1 MIFPGITGE
10 ASGSNEPPSPPI
22 IGPPGP
28 IGPIG
33 PPVWNLFF
41 PVF

>member
-1 MIFPGITGE
+1 MIFPGMTGE
-10 ASGSNEPPSPPI
+10 ANGIIGPPSPPI

-33 PPVWNLFF
+33 PPV
-41 PVF
+41 

>member
-1 MIFPGITGE
+1 MIFPGMTVE
-10 ASGSNEPPSPPI
+10 ANGIIELPSPPI

-33 PPVWNLFF
+33 PPI
-41 PVF
+41 